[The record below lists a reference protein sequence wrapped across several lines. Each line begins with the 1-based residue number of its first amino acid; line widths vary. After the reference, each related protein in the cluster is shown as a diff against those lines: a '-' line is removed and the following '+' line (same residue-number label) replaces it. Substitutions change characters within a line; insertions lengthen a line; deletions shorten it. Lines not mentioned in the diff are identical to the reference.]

1 MKPLFV
7 FRASAVNECRRLLS
21 KALKVPLTLSQL
33 DQLGA
38 IVKKVDTSI
47 VAAGV
52 APNQYPELVEYNPV
66 IAYDVLI
73 CLMSTNQ
80 ITDYFSGMYLLLT

>member
-1 MKPLFV
+1 MTIHHPDLFV
-7 FRASAVNECRRLLS
+7 ELNLLF
-21 KALKVPLTLSQL
+21 LPV
-33 DQLGA
+33 
-38 IVKKVDTSI
+38 VKKVDTSI

-52 APNQYPELVEYNPV
+52 APYQYPELVEFNPV

-80 ITDYFSGMYLLLT
+80 ITDYFSGMYFKIF